1 MTNKTLAIIKPDAV
15 KRNLIGKIIS
25 IIEENDFVVSQ
36 IKSYHLNA
44 VEAET
49 FYEIHKGKPFF
60 ETLIDYMTSGK
71 IIVLL
76 LHKNNAVSQ
85 FRKLIGNTNPELAD
99 SGTIRKLYAVNQTQN
114 SIHGS
119 DSDINANVEILS
131 LIHI

>member
-49 FYEIHKGKPFF
+49 FYEIHKGKSFF
-60 ETLIDYMTSGK
+60 ESLIDYMTSGK

-76 LHKNNAVSQ
+76 LHKNNAVSE

-119 DSDINANVEILS
+119 DSDINAKVEINFFFK
-131 LIHI
+131 

>member
-60 ETLIDYMTSGK
+60 EALIDYMTSGK

-85 FRKLIGNTNPELAD
+85 FRKLIGNTNPELAN

-119 DSDINANVEILS
+119 DSDINANVEIKFFFK
-131 LIHI
+131 

>member
-49 FYEIHKGKPFF
+49 FYEIHKGKSFF
-60 ETLIDYMTSGK
+60 ESLIDYMTSGK

-85 FRKLIGNTNPELAD
+85 FRKLIGNTNPELAN

-119 DSDINANVEILS
+119 DSDINANVEINFFFK
-131 LIHI
+131 

>member
-44 VEAET
+44 IEAET
-49 FYEIHKGKPFF
+49 FYEIHKGKSFF
-60 ETLIDYMTSGK
+60 ESLIDYMTSGK

-76 LHKNNAVSQ
+76 LHKNNAVSE

-99 SGTIRKLYAVNQTQN
+99 SGTISKLYAVNQTQN

-119 DSDINANVEILS
+119 DSDINAKVEINFFFK
-131 LIHI
+131 

>member
-15 KRNLIGKIIS
+15 KRNLIGKIIN

-36 IKSYHLNA
+36 VKSYHLNA

-49 FYEIHKGKPFF
+49 FYEIHKGKSFF
-60 ETLIDYMTSGK
+60 ESLIDYMTSGK

-119 DSDINANVEILS
+119 DSDINAKMEINFFFK
-131 LIHI
+131 

>member
-60 ETLIDYMTSGK
+60 EALIDYMTSGK

-85 FRKLIGNTNPELAD
+85 FRKLIGNTNPELAK

-119 DSDINANVEILS
+119 DSDINANVEINFFFK
-131 LIHI
+131 

>member
-60 ETLIDYMTSGK
+60 EALIDYMTSGK

-76 LHKNNAVSQ
+76 LHKNDAVSQ

-99 SGTIRKLYAVNQTQN
+99 SGTIRKLYALNQTQN

-119 DSDINANVEILS
+119 DSDINANVEINFFFK
-131 LIHI
+131 

>member
-1 MTNKTLAIIKPDAV
+1 MTNRTLAIIKPDAV
-15 KRNLIGKIIS
+15 KRNLIGKIIN

-36 IKSYHLNA
+36 VKSYHLNA

-49 FYEIHKGKPFF
+49 FYEIHKGKSFF
-60 ETLIDYMTSGK
+60 ESLIDYMTSGK

-76 LHKNNAVSQ
+76 LHKNNAVSE

-119 DSDINANVEILS
+119 DSDINAKVDINFFFK
-131 LIHI
+131 

>member
-15 KRNLIGKIIS
+15 KRKLIGKIIN

-36 IKSYHLNA
+36 VKSYHLNA

-49 FYEIHKGKPFF
+49 FYEIHKGKSFF
-60 ETLIDYMTSGK
+60 ESLIDYMTSGK

-76 LHKNNAVSQ
+76 LHKNNAVSE

-119 DSDINANVEILS
+119 DSDINAKVEINFFFK
-131 LIHI
+131 

>member
-1 MTNKTLAIIKPDAV
+1 MTDKTLAIIKPDAV
-15 KRNLIGKIIS
+15 KRNLIGKIIN

-36 IKSYHLNA
+36 VKSYHLNA

-49 FYEIHKGKPFF
+49 FYEIHKGKSFF
-60 ETLIDYMTSGK
+60 ESLIDYMTSGK

-76 LHKNNAVSQ
+76 LHKNNAVSE

-119 DSDINANVEILS
+119 DSDINAKVEINFFFK
-131 LIHI
+131 

>member
-49 FYEIHKGKPFF
+49 FYEIHKGKSFF
-60 ETLIDYMTSGK
+60 ESLIDYMTSGK

-76 LHKNNAVSQ
+76 LHKNNAVSE

-119 DSDINANVEILS
+119 DSDINANVEINFFFK
-131 LIHI
+131 